1 MVILKNSTRE
11 SAKMGQAIDTQFQT
25 GGDPWLAVDI
35 GTTTVVVDL
44 YTSYGELVATLAEDN
59 AQGTYGSDV
68 MMRLMHVKEGRGD
81 LLVQRIREQIFQ
93 MGSKLICKWKSL
105 FAQTVP
111 VQMAVV
117 GNTVMCHL
125 FLQKDVTGL
134 MGAPF
139 SAAYEGC
146 YTLLGKDVGW
156 KDWNTLV
163 ITVLPGIAAH
173 VGADAAAMLGNLR
186 MWDADKIQLAV
197 DLGTNAEILLNNRGT
212 LYACSTA
219 AGPAF
224 EGRGI
229 SHGRRARAGVINAV
243 KLFRGAG
250 NIELTLVSAREQNDQ
265 KPIGICGSGL
275 VDLLAALR
283 RHQVMTSDGCLLSG
297 EEAMQINSARP
308 FADCLTTDVKGERQ
322 FVLYDDIVLTQ
333 QDIRS
338 VQLAKAAIQSGMM
351 LLLEQAVVSVED
363 IQELYVAGVFG
374 GFVNPGSAKQ
384 MGLVPSIDDKKI
396 IFVGN
401 AAGKGAGEALCDP
414 KFIDMLQ
421 EHIADIHHIE
431 LAEQAKFT
439 QVYMDSM
446 EIAPWH

>member
-1 MVILKNSTRE
+1 
-11 SAKMGQAIDTQFQT
+11 
-25 GGDPWLAVDI
+25 
-35 GTTTVVVDL
+35 
-44 YTSYGELVATLAEDN
+44 
-59 AQGTYGSDV
+59 
-68 MMRLMHVKEGRGD
+68 
-81 LLVQRIREQIFQ
+81 
-93 MGSKLICKWKSL
+93 
-105 FAQTVP
+105 
-111 VQMAVV
+111 
-117 GNTVMCHL
+117 
-125 FLQKDVTGL
+125 
-134 MGAPF
+134 
-139 SAAYEGC
+139 
-146 YTLLGKDVGW
+146 
-156 KDWNTLV
+156 
-163 ITVLPGIAAH
+163 
-173 VGADAAAMLGNLR
+173 
-186 MWDADKIQLAV
+186 
-197 DLGTNAEILLNNRGT
+197 
-212 LYACSTA
+212 
-219 AGPAF
+219 
-224 EGRGI
+224 
-229 SHGRRARAGVINAV
+229 
-243 KLFRGAG
+243 
-250 NIELTLVSAREQNDQ
+250 
-265 KPIGICGSGL
+265 
-275 VDLLAALR
+275 
-283 RHQVMTSDGCLLSG
+283 MTSDGCLLSG

-384 MGLVPSIDDKKI
+384 MGLLPSIDDKKI

-446 EIAPWH
+446 EIAPWR